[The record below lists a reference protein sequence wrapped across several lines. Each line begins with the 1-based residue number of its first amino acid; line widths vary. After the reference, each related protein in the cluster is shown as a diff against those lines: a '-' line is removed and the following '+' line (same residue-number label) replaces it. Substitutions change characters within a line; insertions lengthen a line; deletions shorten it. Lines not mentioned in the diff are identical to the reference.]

1 VQEFDEY
8 GYARLGGVARV
19 VADEI
24 EQLTGFATRVTVLGH
39 VQRGGTP
46 TARDRFLATRLGLRA
61 ADLADRSA
69 WGRMAAVR
77 GNEIVDVPLSEA
89 TDARREVPRAWI
101 EAGRIVA

>member
-1 VQEFDEY
+1 MQELDEY

-24 EQLTGFATRVTVLGH
+24 ERLTGFDTRVTVLGH

-61 ADLADRSA
+61 AELAGAGGGGGWLPS
-69 WGRMAAVR
+69 
-77 GNEIVDVPLSEA
+77 GNEIVDSRSRSHRSP
-89 TDARREVPRAWI
+89 PRAPAAWI
-101 EAGRIVA
+101 EAGRVVA